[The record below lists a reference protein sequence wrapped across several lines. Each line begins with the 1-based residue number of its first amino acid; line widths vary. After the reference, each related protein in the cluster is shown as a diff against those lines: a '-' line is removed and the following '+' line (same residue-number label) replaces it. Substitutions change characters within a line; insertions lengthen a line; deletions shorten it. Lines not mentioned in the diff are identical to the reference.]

1 MHAAIHM
8 LNVHQSYSSQR
19 FATYSAASSGNMAFV
34 TIAVRRIL
42 HQPRIA
48 KGQRNKHRQMSRAG
62 DTLCTLYYVLSLAA
76 GVPAC
81 ACACVRACKR
91 EREERGKIERKRE
104 DRKREDRKREDRKD
118 IERRARARSISHIH
132 MCVVV
137 DWLAMVAH
145 RVIRSSSLPRS
156 AATSRSSDL
165 MASIYVHMSQCTT
178 PQHHQTCR
186 RHTIAPAHPPVV
198 LEHTYATCAQ
208 CTTTSELEVQQ
219 V

>member
-1 MHAAIHM
+1 MHAAVHM
-8 LNVHQSYSSQR
+8 LNVHQSCPSQR

-34 TIAVRRIL
+34 TIAVWRIL

-48 KGQRNKHRQMSRAG
+48 KRQRNKHRQMSRAG

-81 ACACVRACKR
+81 ACACACACLRACVRAR
-91 EREERGKIERKRE
+91 EREGEERGKIE
-104 DRKREDRKREDRKD
+104 RKREDRKREDRKD

-165 MASIYVHMSQCTT
+165 MASIYVYMPQCTT
-178 PQHHQTCR
+178 PPHHQTCR
-186 RHTIAPAHPPVV
+186 RHN
-198 LEHTYATCAQ
+198 Q
-208 CTTTSELEVQQ
+208 
-219 V
+219 